1 MYALDR
7 YLITAQKVRFMIT
20 AGIDIGNQSIKVII
34 LEKNEILS
42 AQSLVISGD
51 VNTVSQKAFE
61 MALKGGQIS
70 RETISA
76 ILVTGVGKEKVTLAN
91 SYATEL
97 SCHTKGAHYY
107 FPGVRTVIDI
117 GAENCRISK
126 CDQEGR
132 LTDFTMNDKCATGTG
147 VFLETVAKM
156 LETNLAD
163 MGALSL
169 KSERKLTLTTTCAVF
184 AESEIVTEIH
194 RGSPKEEIMWGAHG
208 SVALKTA
215 SLLKRIGI
223 TEDVV
228 MTGGVAKN
236 IGVVEALKA
245 QLGVNILVPPNPQI
259 VGALGAA
266 ILARNSG

>member
-1 MYALDR
+1 
-7 YLITAQKVRFMIT
+7 MIT
-20 AGIDIGNQSIKVII
+20 AGIDIGNQTIKVVI
-34 LEKNEILS
+34 LKENKILS
-42 AQSLVISGD
+42 SCCLVISGD
-51 VNTVSQKAFE
+51 VISVSQT
-61 MALKGGQIS
+61 ALDVALTNGQIS
-70 RETISA
+70 LDNISS
-76 ILVTGVGKEKVTLAN
+76 ILVTGVGKEKVTFAK
-91 SYATEL
+91 SYATDL
-97 SCHTKGAHYY
+97 SCHSKGANYY

-117 GAENCRISK
+117 GAENCRVSK

-132 LTDFTMNDKCATGTG
+132 LLDFTMNDKCATGTG
-147 VFLETVAKM
+147 IFLETVAKM
-156 LETNLAD
+156 LETTVAEI
-163 MGALSL
+163 GPLSL
-169 KSERKLTLTTTCAVF
+169 KSHRTLTLTTTCAVF

-208 SVALKTA
+208 SVALKTS

-245 QLGVNILVPPNPQI
+245 QIGLNILVPPDPQVI
-259 VGALGAA
+259 GALGAA

>member
-1 MYALDR
+1 
-7 YLITAQKVRFMIT
+7 MIT
-20 AGIDIGNQSIKVII
+20 AGIDIGNQSIKVVI
-34 LEKNEILS
+34 LDENGILS
-42 AQSLVISGD
+42 AQCLVTSGD
-51 VNTVSQKAFE
+51 VITVSQRAFE
-61 MALKGGQIS
+61 LALRECQLS
-70 RETISA
+70 RGTVSA
-76 ILVTGVGKEKVTLAN
+76 ILATGVGKEKVTLAN

-97 SCHTKGAHYY
+97 SCHTKGAHHY
-107 FPGVRTVIDI
+107 FPSVRTVIDI
-117 GAENCRISK
+117 GAENCRVSK
-126 CDQEGR
+126 CDAEGR
-132 LTDFTMNDKCATGTG
+132 LIDFTMNDKCATGTG

-156 LETNLAD
+156 LETKLD
-163 MGALSL
+163 EMGAISL

-223 TEDVV
+223 TEDVA

-245 QLGVNILVPPNPQI
+245 QLGLSILVPPNPQI

-266 ILARNSG
+266 LLARNSDS